1 MVANA
6 IKKLES
12 SLEKTFNRE
21 AAKLK
26 LLSIKL
32 VAVSRSGF
40 PDRTVMG
47 RDGLIFYV
55 ELKRLGEKAKPHQL
69 YWHRKLRKLGFNV
82 YVIDNKAE
90 AIKTFKAE
98 IAAHRKSKT

>member
-1 MVANA
+1 MVKA
-6 IKKLES
+6 LES

-32 VAVSRSGF
+32 VALSRSGF
-40 PDRTVMG
+40 PDRTVIG
-47 RDGLIFYV
+47 RGGLIFFV

-90 AIKTFKAE
+90 AISTFKAE
-98 IAAHRKSKT
+98 IKAHRKA